1 MRDNHKG
8 MPEIL
13 DAFQDGEQYF
23 GVIGIKLGGVS
34 KKFRFGVS
42 RKGYSTLKKILQLRP
57 FDMMPGLKHRYF
69 VAGVTYRIV
78 DRKKPDF
85 AEFEIGVRV
94 EQDKNGG
101 TVSVKSPKNLALN
114 LNWFYELKD
123 FNKAEHLPE
132 VE

>member
-1 MRDNHKG
+1 MRDNHEG

-13 DAFQDGEQYF
+13 GAFQDGEQYF
-23 GVIGIKLGGVS
+23 GVIAIKLDGVL
-34 KKFRFGVS
+34 KKFCFGVS
-42 RKGYSTLKKILQLRP
+42 RKSYSTLKKILQLRP

-69 VAGVTYRIV
+69 VAGVTYRII

>member
-1 MRDNHKG
+1 MRDNHEG

-13 DAFQDGEQYF
+13 GAFQDGEQYF
-23 GVIGIKLGGVS
+23 GVIAIKLDGVS

-42 RKGYSTLKKILQLRP
+42 RQGYSTLKKILQLRP

-123 FNKAEHLPE
+123 FNTAEHLLE